1 MLSSRMRR
9 VSGEWRRLWLRRRR
23 SREGDSVRVT
33 GGARRNLTI
42 RRLSVAHVDRRER
55 LSRVAIS
62 VSDAIK
68 RFDLLELAVDLA
80 ELAAHPLDVAVD
92 RAVVDVDRLAVGGIH
107 QLVAVLYMPR
117 PLGEGLHQK
126 EL

>member
-1 MLSSRMRR
+1 MLSSKMRR

-23 SREGDSVRVT
+23 SREGDSMRA
-33 GGARRNLTI
+33 GGRARRNLTI
-42 RRLSVAHVDRRER
+42 RRLSVAQVDRRER
-55 LSRVAIS
+55 LSGVAIS

-92 RAVVDVDRLAVGGIH
+92 RAVVDVDRLTVRRVH
-107 QLVAVLYMPR
+107 QL
-117 PLGEGLHQK
+117 
-126 EL
+126 